1 MNPVMTQSE
10 KDNIVNGAK
19 YMIFI
24 IGIRFLADYYNNDVY
39 YKISFPEE
47 NYVRARNQFVL
58 LKRLE
63 EKEEELKTIAKKYF
77 K

>member
-47 NYVRARNQFVL
+47 NYVRARNQFAL

-63 EKEEELKTIAKKYF
+63 EKEEELKAIAKKYF